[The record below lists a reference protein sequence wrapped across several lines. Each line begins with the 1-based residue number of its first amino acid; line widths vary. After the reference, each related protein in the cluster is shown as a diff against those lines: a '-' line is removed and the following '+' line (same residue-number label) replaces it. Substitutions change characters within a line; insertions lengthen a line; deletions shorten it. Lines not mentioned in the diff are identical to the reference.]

1 MRALPSPEDLAQL
14 VSYVF
19 EIMLTLPCE
28 LVGRRTPRD
37 GETLRDRLQHLAWR
51 TAVLPIAGSRPLT
64 VALSSDEKGCL
75 ALGAALFAC
84 EKSSVDQEMIDDT
97 LRELVNMIGG
107 QVRTA
112 IAKDHCLGLAR
123 IDDSFDFGGDRAAEI
138 PLGECVILRAGS
150 FELAVH
156 VSE

>member
-1 MRALPSPEDLAQL
+1 MRPLPSPESLAQL

-28 LVGRRTPRD
+28 LVGKRTPRN
-37 GETLRDRLQHLAWR
+37 GEALRDRLHQLAWR
-51 TAVLPIAGSRPLT
+51 TAVLPIDGNRPLT
-64 VALSSDEKGCL
+64 VGLSADQRGCL
-75 ALGAALFAC
+75 ALSAALFAC
-84 EKSSVDQEMIDDT
+84 EKESVDQEMIDDT

-112 IAKDHCLGLAR
+112 IAKDHALGLAR
-123 IDDSFDFGGDRAAEI
+123 IDDSFDFGRDQTSGL
-138 PLGECVILRAGS
+138 PLRECIVLRAGS

-156 VSE
+156 VTE